1 MSLDEP
7 SEVGVPRYYQCCGN
21 VLKTWK
27 RHHSDVGKGIS
38 SVQCVLGLPSGVL
51 HVSCARKTL
60 SIISQ

>member
-27 RHHSDVGKGIS
+27 QHHSDVGKGIS

-51 HVSCARKTL
+51 HVSCA
-60 SIISQ
+60 